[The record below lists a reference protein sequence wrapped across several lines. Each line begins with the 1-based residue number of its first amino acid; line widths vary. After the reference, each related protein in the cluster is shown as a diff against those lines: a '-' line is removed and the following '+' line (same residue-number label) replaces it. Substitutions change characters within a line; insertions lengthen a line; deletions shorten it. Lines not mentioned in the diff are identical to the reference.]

1 MAGNTRPT
9 KGTKIEGKLKVVI
22 KWVPRFTI
30 CTCYYFFLN
39 IIFYIY
45 TNYN

>member
-9 KGTKIEGKLKVVI
+9 KGTKIEGKWKVVI

-30 CTCYYFFLN
+30 CTCYFVPV
-39 IIFYIY
+39 IIFF
-45 TNYN
+45 